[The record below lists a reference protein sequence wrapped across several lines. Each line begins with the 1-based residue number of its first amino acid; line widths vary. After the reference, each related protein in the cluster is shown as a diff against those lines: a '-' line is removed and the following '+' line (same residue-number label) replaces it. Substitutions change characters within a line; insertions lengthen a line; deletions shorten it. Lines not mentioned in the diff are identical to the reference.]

1 MSTIDVTRAVPQRLF
16 FSDDGWCLEVQR
28 WQSLDRDLFNP
39 IRSFIVGTNRVAA
52 YLKENTRNKEVLSQ
66 ARDILASQGAVGAS
80 YSFNGRDW
88 LLDTEF
94 VDRPPGASG
103 DTEAVEAVLRS
114 VNQLEDRLGQLEQ
127 RLAAHLPG
135 NDSHPSVRPLS
146 HEEAAPHSST
156 G

>member
-39 IRSFIVGTNRVAA
+39 IRSFIVGTNRVSA
-52 YLKENTRNKEVLSQ
+52 YLKENTRSRELLAQ

-94 VDRPPGASG
+94 VDRPPAGSG
-103 DTEAVEAVLRS
+103 DVEAVQRS

-135 NDSHPSVRPLS
+135 NDPHPSVRPLS
-146 HEEAAPHSST
+146 NEEAAPHSST